1 VEKAMTRKMRA
12 RRKVTLTRRE
22 QMRKIKEIRAKK
34 TR

>member
-12 RRKVTLTRRE
+12 RRRVTLTRRG
-22 QMRKIKEIRAKK
+22 QMRRIKEIKAKK